1 MSLSEKNKG
10 SVAKATVFK
19 NRSPQFQSLLPLAS
33 SLSSVWH
40 VGRLCSLSLFNTD
53 SFTWFRFIF
62 RSGCSVQGSVSTKDE
77 GHIWCLGLLYL

>member
-10 SVAKATVFK
+10 SVTKATVSK
-19 NRSPQFQSLLPLAS
+19 DRSPQFQSLLPQAS

-40 VGRLCSLSLFNTD
+40 VGCLLSISRFDTD

-62 RSGCSVQGSVSTKDE
+62 RSGCSVQGSLSIKDE